1 MEALL
6 LQGTAPLCLASF
18 FNRLGELKSGSLVKL
33 ETEDRQMMF
42 KVFDKKIVAPEEVN
56 VLQAQRGKLL
66 LSLVTC
72 HLQHS
77 SKYRLVIQA
86 KRIQ

>member
-1 MEALL
+1 M
-6 LQGTAPLCLASF
+6 QGTAPLCLASF